1 MSLQHQ
7 MPPAHFCQDVLQKS
21 IQCLFISLFIFKS
34 VPYLLIYSFKFP
46 TLFILRPCF
55 HGLQIQMYFNTIYCW
70 ETVLVVDL
78 RTSLCVCLRAPV
90 SVCVRVCV

>member
-1 MSLQHQ
+1 
-7 MPPAHFCQDVLQKS
+7 MPLAHFCQDVLQKS

-34 VPYLLIYSFKFP
+34 VPYLLVYSFKFP

-55 HGLQIQMYFNTIYCW
+55 HGLQTQMYFNTIYCW

-78 RTSLCVCLRAPV
+78 GTCLCLFACVRQSVCACVCV
-90 SVCVRVCV
+90 FE